1 MRGQKS
7 YRSGEEPETAALSTR
22 QLALVLARLHEGVI
36 VQALDGR
43 PIYANDRAARIA
55 GFESGEALVN
65 AAPADMFARFEILD
79 EFGNPLQLDD
89 LPARRVLRGDAGAEM
104 IVRYRDRATSHDSW
118 AVVSAAMVHDD
129 AGTPLFLVNA
139 FHDITAR
146 MEQEAALEASAQQ
159 LEELTIELEQTNEE
173 LRARTEEAVWAA
185 TQARFLAEA
194 GQVLASSLDY
204 EETLKAV
211 ARLAVP
217 RIADWCTI
225 NVVDDD
231 GTTRRLEVAHADPT
245 RLAAALEYE
254 KLYPQRNDD
263 SSALYRVMQSRRPE
277 LIPEVTES
285 VLKAA
290 ARSEDQLQ
298 RLRELGFRSAMI
310 VPLTAHDRTL
320 GALTLITAESGRVYT
335 EQDLESALELA
346 RRAAL
351 AIDTA
356 RLYREAQEASQAKS
370 QFIAVMSH
378 ELRTPLNAVIG
389 YTELLEGGIP
399 GPLNEKQMS
408 HIGRI
413 RTGAWILTQTID
425 EILTFS
431 RVDAGREVANPHTV
445 SLGQVLNEAALLV
458 EPSAA
463 SKGLRFE
470 LVAPQE
476 SVTLVIDS
484 HKLRQILLNL
494 LSNAI
499 KFTDSGGVT
508 LSASLEEHRVA
519 FRVTDT
525 GPGIPPT
532 AHERI
537 FEPFTQLD
545 SSNTREK
552 GGTGLGLTVAR
563 SLARL
568 LGGDLMIER
577 ADASGSTFL
586 LHVPR
591 TPTAR

>member
-1 MRGQKS
+1 MSSQKS
-7 YRSGEEPETAALSTR
+7 FRSAEEPETAALSTR

-65 AAPADMFARFEILD
+65 AGPADVFARFEILD

-89 LPARRVLRGDAGAEM
+89 LPARRVLRGEAGAET
-104 IVRYRDRATSHDSW
+104 IVRYRDRETSHDVW

-129 AGTPLFLVNA
+129 AGTPLFVVNA
-139 FHDITAR
+139 VHDITAH

-185 TQARFLAEA
+185 TRARFLAEA

-225 NVVDDD
+225 NVVDDG

-263 SSALYRVMQSRRPE
+263 SSVVYRVMQSRRPE

-285 VLKAA
+285 VLKAV

-298 RLRELGFRSAMI
+298 RLRELGFRSAMV
-310 VPLTAHDRTL
+310 VPLTAHDRAL
-320 GALTLITAESGRVYT
+320 GALTLIAAESGRVYT
-335 EQDLESALELA
+335 EQDMESALELA

-399 GPLNEKQMS
+399 GPLNEKQMA

-431 RVDAGREVANPHTV
+431 RVEAGREVANPHTV
-445 SLGQVLNEAALLV
+445 SLGQVLNEATLLV

-463 SKGLRFE
+463 SKGLSFE
-470 LVAPQE
+470 VVAPQE

-499 KFTDSGGVT
+499 KFTDKGAVT

-525 GPGIPPT
+525 GPGIPAT
-532 AHERI
+532 AYERI

-577 ADASGSTFL
+577 ADATGSTFL

-591 TPTAR
+591 TATAR